1 MPLSTDVNLPK
12 KHEAIFP
19 ERCVRW
25 GCDPEGRSIRIWTS
39 SIGWWTAVF
48 WMFGRGFT
56 ARIPA
61 CRSCGWRIRVQRVG
75 GLICVVVFGFF
86 FLVLVGPYL
95 EGFVPRSLRKWV
107 AMGLL
112 LLCLSPWFL
121 WEVLFPPAID
131 ITAYSKSV
139 DYEFRD
145 SNYAHDF
152 AELNQHAEWI
162 NVD

>member
-19 ERCVRW
+19 ERCVRC

-86 FLVLVGPYL
+86 FLVLVRPYL
-95 EGFVPRSLRKWV
+95 ERFLPRALRKWV
-107 AMGLL
+107 PWDCCCYVCRRGCSGKCFFHQRLI
-112 LLCLSPWFL
+112 SPRIPKASTMNF
-121 WEVLFPPAID
+121 VIRATRMI
-131 ITAYSKSV
+131 S
-139 DYEFRD
+139 
-145 SNYAHDF
+145 
-152 AELNQHAEWI
+152 LN
-162 NVD
+162 

>member
-1 MPLSTDVNLPK
+1 M
-12 KHEAIFP
+12 
-19 ERCVRW
+19 
-25 GCDPEGRSIRIWTS
+25 
-39 SIGWWTAVF
+39 
-48 WMFGRGFT
+48 

-61 CRSCGWRIRVQRVG
+61 CWRCGVRIRVQRVG
-75 GLICVVVFGFF
+75 GLICVVVFAFF
-86 FLVLVGPYL
+86 FMVLVGPYL

-107 AMGLL
+107 AMALL
-112 LLCLSPWFL
+112 LLCLSPWLL

>member
-19 ERCVRW
+19 ERCVRC
-25 GCDPEGRSIRIWTS
+25 GCDPEGRSIRVWTS

-75 GLICVVVFGFF
+75 GIWVFLYGFSRALPRRVRAKIASEMGGDGVTAAMFVAVVPLGSV
-86 FLVLVGPYL
+86 
-95 EGFVPRSLRKWV
+95 VPTS
-107 AMGLL
+107 
-112 LLCLSPWFL
+112 
-121 WEVLFPPAID
+121 D
-131 ITAYSKSV
+131 
-139 DYEFRD
+139 
-145 SNYAHDF
+145 
-152 AELNQHAEWI
+152 
-162 NVD
+162 